1 MTSGREP
8 STGERGRG
16 ERSPSSSPFFSFGI
30 QAGAKNDKRKIS
42 GRRGSAGA
50 RLRKSGTRLAAARA
64 AASARLFLLLR
75 ASPCRLHFYLA
86 VCLSRLTRQ
95 SAFRSGGAGTHT
107 RFSQCRMVEDALLP
121 THYNAAKPGFWISN
135 NSVAAR
141 RFTPAA
147 HLPASQ
153 LPRWQSRQHKQHQLF
168 RPPPH
173 ILHLRAAHRGPREP
187 ADSCQARRL
196 LLRRRRGVQD

>member
-1 MTSGREP
+1 MASALRFKCDLRKGAVHR
-8 STGERGRG
+8 ERGRG

-121 THYNAAKPGFWISN
+121 THYNARQAWLLDQQQQRSSKTFYTCR
-135 NSVAAR
+135 A
-141 RFTPAA
+141 
-147 HLPASQ
+147 PASQ
-153 LPRWQSRQHKQHQLF
+153 P
-168 RPPPH
+168 
-173 ILHLRAAHRGPREP
+173 AA
-187 ADSCQARRL
+187 
-196 LLRRRRGVQD
+196 